1 MCPGNAP
8 DCTDFNL
15 DFKIFRGTMPPDPP
29 REAIFYIFLFNLVE
43 KDAKSHEI
51 FIEQNWLRGQA
62 QWGADLCY
70 VYYCCDRTS
79 QARLLNLCV

>member
-15 DFKIFRGTMPPDPP
+15 DFKIFRGSMPPDPP

-51 FIEQNWLRGQA
+51 FIEQNWLNMCHGNAPDCTCGMTTTR
-62 QWGADLCY
+62 
-70 VYYCCDRTS
+70 V
-79 QARLLNLCV
+79 